1 MRTVIESN
9 PASRI
14 TISRADLAANMLA
27 LIGDRG
33 ALSTV
38 MRAIAG

>member
-1 MRTVIESN
+1 MRTVIEATLPSL
-9 PASRI
+9 I
-14 TISRADLAANMLA
+14 TISWADLAASMLA